1 MSHTSVTLLLQLPC
15 VQVFLLSS
23 PFNISSASTFSNANC
38 QHYTQ
43 VSAWTA
49 ADWVASLVPKC
60 QVPTWKTL
68 HDQKGWMTA
77 DAKAPEGHWGAR
89 EATVSSTLSSQ
100 ILLPLSLLS
109 HHLALLLPLVHLALS
124 SLISSCRYLLPQ
136 GYLIPSEFIM
146 LAQKISFEMFL
157 VFLFMLGLKITHSLI
172 YWRQIRIVNK
182 KEITE
187 TTAEELYF

>member
-1 MSHTSVTLLLQLPC
+1 MSHTSVTLPLQLPC

-23 PFNISSASTFSNANC
+23 PFNILSASTFSNANC

-49 ADWVASLVPKC
+49 ADGVASLVPKC
-60 QVPTWKTL
+60 QVPTWRSL

-89 EATVSSTLSSQ
+89 EAAVSSTLSSQ

-109 HHLALLLPLVHLALS
+109 FHRLALLLPLVHPALT
-124 SLISSCRYLLPQ
+124 SLTSSCRYLLPQ

-146 LAQKISFEMFL
+146 LAPKISFEMFL
-157 VFLFMLGLKITHSLI
+157 VCLFMQGLKITHSL
-172 YWRQIRIVNK
+172 
-182 KEITE
+182 TH
-187 TTAEELYF
+187 